1 MLITYLL
8 LLDDIRL
15 GCFLDMVEEGNGKFF
30 VGNSL
35 LLLFSQRL
43 ELARTTISSD
53 LSPIRRLLLRHDKL
67 SRSSI
72 FIYLFLF
79 TAGNEA
85 HLSSVTRED
94 LETRRLGDSSV
105 SSSLST

>member
-15 GCFLDMVEEGNGKFF
+15 GCFLDMVEEGNGNFF

-35 LLLFSQRL
+35 LLLLLLILSSKRL

-53 LSPIRRLLLRHDKL
+53 LSPIRRLLPRQDKL

-72 FIYLFLF
+72 FIHF
-79 TAGNEA
+79 
-85 HLSSVTRED
+85 
-94 LETRRLGDSSV
+94 
-105 SSSLST
+105 